1 MELLQ
6 YLVSK
11 MKIGIF
17 YYSATGNTRLAC
29 QYVAGKLRNVDVQL
43 VDITEGADSS
53 LDSFDLVGFATFT
66 DFWGPPYLMKEFVE
80 KLPNQKD
87 KPAFLFA
94 THGGNMANLLK
105 VFARWLS
112 DKGFMIVGSHGL
124 RVPESFPPA
133 IVRGD
138 TVEDAPNEREMRD
151 FDDFIRE
158 LDRMI
163 VGRRFQRS
171 KVKVSL
177 LARFAP
183 AINRMSAKENMGE
196 KYVDEARCDEC
207 GICQKAC
214 PYKAI
219 TIDSTPIFD
228 EDKCYGCW
236 ACFNRCPTKAIYTSK
251 LRGVGHYRGPTAE
264 LKRKLAVR

>member
-1 MELLQ
+1 
-6 YLVSK
+6 
-11 MKIGIF
+11 MKVGIF
-17 YYSATGNTRLAC
+17 YCSATGNTRLAC
-29 QYVAGKLRNVDVQL
+29 QYVVRKLGNADVQL
-43 VDITEGADSS
+43 VDITESADPS

-66 DFWGPPYLMKEFVE
+66 DFWGPPYLMQEFVE

-87 KPAFLFA
+87 KPAFLLA
-94 THGGNMANLLK
+94 THGGNMSNLLK

-133 IVRGD
+133 IVRGNTAD
-138 TVEDAPNEREMRD
+138 DAPSEGEMRS
-151 FDDFIRE
+151 FDDFIHD

-163 VGRRFQRS
+163 VERRFHRGR
-171 KVKVSL
+171 VKASF
-177 LARFAP
+177 LANFAP
-183 AINRMSAKENMGE
+183 EISRKSAKKNMGE
-196 KYVDEARCDEC
+196 KFIDEALCNEC
-207 GICQKAC
+207 GICREAC
-214 PYKAI
+214 PYKAV
-219 TIDSTPIFD
+219 TLDPNPIFD

-264 LKRKLAVR
+264 LKRKLAAR